1 MDYQQTYQ
9 GEIFVKS
16 SCLDH
21 EYQLLTS
28 IRDILALAGWHP
40 QDPRS
45 LIWHR
50 GDQRV
55 WLAIVD
61 DIESIP
67 QEPYEDFLATL
78 THRDTVIT
86 DNFISRPVRARVI
99 ELPRSWFGIYAY
111 RPEITADE
119 PDRDYGFAV
128 NRIDS
133 VRTQILLEMQ
143 QWRHLSGV
151 QGYVNFNCASH
162 ALDQTY
168 QQKHDLWKNICED
181 LRAWHGDRYDRAM
194 QDIDS
199 LIPFRNHD
207 LELEQVMQ
215 RSLLNVIIE
224 TYSSDYSVSVSEKI
238 FRALVT
244 PRPWTVFGGMWTV
257 ARLEQLGFD
266 CLRDIVDHKTDA
278 MKSTE
283 DRIKEFVRNSANHWR
298 NLVWDEIRD
307 RCHQAAKHNQGLL
320 EKLGQKW
327 TLDQPVFLDQVHD
340 AVQ

>member
-1 MDYQQTYQ
+1 MNYQETYQ

-16 SCLDH
+16 GCLDQ
-21 EYQLLTS
+21 EWQFLESVRSLLTQ
-28 IRDILALAGWHP
+28 AGYEP
-40 QDPRS
+40 QDPRR
-45 LIWHR
+45 LIWQRQHS
-50 GDQRV
+50 RV
-55 WLAIVD
+55 WLAVVD

-67 QEPYEDFLATL
+67 QHPHEDFLSTL
-78 THRDTVIT
+78 TRDDVIIT
-86 DNFISRPVRARVI
+86 DNFISRPVRARVLS
-99 ELPRSWFGIYAY
+99 LPESWFGIYAY
-111 RPEITADE
+111 RPDITESA

-128 NRIDS
+128 NRLDA
-133 VRTQILLEMQ
+133 VRAQILLEMQ

-168 QQKHDLWKNICED
+168 QQKRDLWAQTCDNI
-181 LRAWHGDRYDRAM
+181 RSWHEDRYDRAIR
-194 QDIDS
+194 DIDT

-215 RSLLNVIIE
+215 RSLLNVIVE

-266 CLRDIVDHKTDA
+266 CLRDVVDHKTDA

-298 NLVWDEIRD
+298 SLVWDDIQS
-307 RCHQAAKHNQGLL
+307 RCESAAEHNQQRL
-320 EKLGQKW
+320 EDLRQQW
-327 TLDQPVFLDQVHD
+327 SSDCAQFLDRVQQVI
-340 AVQ
+340 V

>member
-1 MDYQQTYQ
+1 MSYQETYQ

-16 SCLDH
+16 GCLDH
-21 EYQLLTS
+21 EYHLLES
-28 IRDILALAGWHP
+28 IRDQLAKTGWIS
-40 QDPRS
+40 QDPRR
-45 LIWHR
+45 LIWQRDHR
-50 GDQRV
+50 RA

-67 QEPYEDFLATL
+67 EHPHEDFLATL
-78 THRDTVIT
+78 GHDDLVIT
-86 DNFISRPVRARVI
+86 DNFIARPVRARVI

-111 RPEITADE
+111 RPEITVDE

-128 NRIDS
+128 NRLDA
-133 VRTQILLEMQ
+133 VRAQILLEMQ

-168 QQKHDLWKNICED
+168 QQKRELWTRVCED
-181 LRAWHGDRYDRAM
+181 LRSWHEDRYDRAIR
-194 QDIDS
+194 DIDT

-215 RSLLNVIIE
+215 RSLLNVIVE

-266 CLRDIVDHKTDA
+266 CVRDLVDHKTDA

-298 NLVWDEIRD
+298 SLVWSEIKH
-307 RCHQAAKHNQGLL
+307 RCEQAAQHNQAVLASMREQWPTDQARFLQELQPLL
-320 EKLGQKW
+320 
-327 TLDQPVFLDQVHD
+327 
-340 AVQ
+340 A